1 MLSRDEL
8 AAQTITERLKSA
20 RVGVISKGL
29 DGISPSKVA
38 DLVYKALEKPIYVAI
53 VGYTDTQ
60 VGPNITLSTDI
71 EKAVDWRSTP
81 ELAGSIL
88 VFIQDEVPKLHSLG
102 DLEHLNSRD
111 LTQYLIKWAANS
123 REISITQPQVRFWE
137 ALAKESATFP
147 LNLVE
152 DFISSIFSDRE
163 NLNAIPENLWRLGLL
178 RDEALLNSNRDPLER
193 LHRNRELLVEIGLL
207 SEQSR
212 KRLSGVASR
221 ASTTDRE
228 RLLSSFLNLKNFYR
242 TGAKDLLRQL
252 DLPTVEELI
261 RASRPNNN
269 NSSRRNNGTNNPPGN
284 GEQTGSNSG
293 GDQNSNTPARP
304 LRGRQLVEAIA
315 EQTVDGSEDSQQG
328 LHELGE
334 ALRNRIRNSQQS
346 TGNVTI
352 SSGFGDRTVQLEIPD
367 NELLQF
373 IGQTCSVDNWGGILT
388 TNQNNIKGAIARYT
402 PADFVPF
409 NPADIN
415 QGISGQCLFTLL
427 KYFDNHVLHNN
438 SFDEALNDLVDAR
451 KILLDY
457 IDLLLTQPFVLFGGY
472 SDARNALNKYLEAY
486 SRILRT
492 FRHFEAEMH
501 GHDSNALRFVATEML
516 RLEVVHIKTPTAWK
530 AMLTPLHPF
539 HLWRYREILSTIHAI
554 DRPINEAEKNQLAQA
569 LPDLPHMIHFLVF
582 SPDVSGGENIVLPL
596 AGTYETLPTFEN
608 RTNRYL
614 GSDGLDYLIELL
626 HKYERDAPYSRSQL
640 RIGLVDV
647 PDITVVL
654 RQIVEYLSTRNDSQI
669 ILEAYFTRGQNPTG
683 EMARLDYDDNDH
695 ELGELLKSGRI
706 RVQFNSLHSTE
717 AVCEALKERPVHIAF
732 MFDQSLYQI
741 NHAPRARQLL
751 VSPLV
756 ISYQY
761 DYSETFHRG
770 TIAPSSEAEDGLFS
784 DFHFLVERAAN
795 LPAGQQLRLQYE
807 SHDGLGPI
815 NSLLNSGATK
825 WLAIADRALTGY
837 APEDAVLLSERH
849 SGQREIAVWA
859 RTSARSVGQFIDLL
873 RRFNLRPDTYT
884 VADLLHRYGHI
895 ASGGVMTLLSSGGNA
910 QYREAQQKGFLGTV
924 MAAAWYSRE
933 YKGSLIASLDS
944 KLARQWLRGR
954 GDNDKRADL
963 IGLRVDSDGSLIIEP
978 IEVKT
983 LAEGTE
989 ARVERNDQGQRVLEG
1004 QAIDQLRSMLEALTP
1019 IFGDHENDHQPLFTP
1034 ARREVL
1040 RYQLHRE
1047 CFREVHNPE
1056 WQSNW
1061 YQVLKNAF
1069 SLPEP
1074 RIAVKL
1080 SGVILHVKFEENSSL
1095 SIIVDENEPLTLVTL
1110 GTQAIQTLVEPNG
1123 LSENNNVIQASE
1135 VTSTS
1140 EQNSNNNEVFA
1151 EEDDSR
1157 NTIQN
1162 EQRENVVQMDFISSE
1177 GILSNENSVRNIAA
1191 EEPVSYTGNIANNF
1205 TDQSIEDDESEE
1217 LSRLFRRAC
1226 QSYRISLE
1234 ECDPTKAVVGPTVWR
1249 FFIRLARG
1257 QRLDPLRNSLEDI
1270 GREMRKSGLLVSS
1283 IPDSDYIALDIP
1295 RRNRQTVALLE
1306 GLNQLPQIT
1315 TPEQMPIIIGVT
1327 PENECLIR
1335 DLGKMP
1341 HLLVGG
1347 TTGSGKTVFLYGIL
1361 TSLLRT
1367 HPTPASLR
1375 LMVSTSKPEDFMF
1388 FEGLPH
1394 LETGEIISDAG
1405 DAIRLL
1411 ETNVRDTFEERLSI
1425 LRESRC
1431 RDIVE
1436 YNSRNL
1442 ENPLPPLVVI
1452 VDEFAD
1458 LADQLSSDRSA
1469 REAFYTNV
1477 RRIAQ
1482 LGRSRGIHL
1491 ILCTQRPSR
1500 DLVPTNIR
1508 NLMNARVSLR
1518 VNDAIASR
1526 MILEES
1532 GGEQL
1537 QKYGDLLYKDEQGLI
1552 RAQGYFISTQE
1563 LEEFLRPLMG

>member
-1 MLSRDEL
+1 MLSRNEL
-8 AAQTITERLKSA
+8 AAITISERLKA
-20 RVGVISKGL
+20 TRVGVISKGL
-29 DGISPSKVA
+29 DNIEPGKVA
-38 DLVYKALEKPIYVAI
+38 NMVSETLERSLCVSI
-53 VGYTDTQ
+53 VGYADIQ
-60 VGPNITLSTDI
+60 VGSNITLSGNI
-71 EKAVDWRSTP
+71 EDAVDWRSTP

-102 DLEHLNSRD
+102 DLEFINSRN
-111 LTQYLIKWAANS
+111 LTHQLIKWAAES
-123 REISITQPQVRFWE
+123 REVSTTQPQVKFWE

-152 DFISSIFSDRE
+152 DFVNSIYSDRS

-178 RDEALLNSNRDPLER
+178 KDEALLSSNRDPVER
-193 LHRNRELLVEIGLL
+193 LQRNRELLVEIGLL

-212 KRLSGVASR
+212 KRLSGVLSR
-221 ASTTDRE
+221 ASSVDRE
-228 RLLSSFLNLKNFYR
+228 RLQSSFISLKNYYR
-242 TGAKDLLRQL
+242 TGAKNVLKLL
-252 DLPTVEELI
+252 DLSTVEELI
-261 RASRPNNN
+261 RASRPNTI
-269 NSSRRNNGTNNPPGN
+269 SSTRRGN
-284 GEQTGSNSG
+284 GISSPAGDEANG
-293 GDQNSNTPARP
+293 GNVDPNVSSRP
-304 LRGRQLVEAIA
+304 LRGRQLADLIA
-315 EQTVDGSEDSQQG
+315 DQTVNGSEESQQG
-328 LHELGE
+328 LQELGE
-334 ALRNRIRNSQQS
+334 ALRNHIRNNQQS
-346 TGNVTI
+346 TGNITI
-352 SSGFGDRTVQLEIPD
+352 TPGFGDRTIQLETPE

-373 IGQTCSVDNWGGILT
+373 VGQTCSTDNWGGILST
-388 TNQNNIKGAIARYT
+388 SQSTIKGAIARYT
-402 PADFVPF
+402 PADFTAY
-409 NPADIN
+409 NPGDVS
-415 QGISGQCLFTLL
+415 QGISGQCLFSLL
-427 KYFDNHVLHNN
+427 RYFDNQVLRNN
-438 SFDEALNDLVDAR
+438 TFEDALTQLIGAR
-451 KILLDY
+451 NVLLEY
-457 IDLLLTQPFVLFGGY
+457 LDLLLSQPLVLFGGY
-472 SDARNALNKYLEAY
+472 VDARNALNSYLNAY
-486 SRILRT
+486 SIILRT
-492 FRHFEAEMH
+492 FRQYEAEMH
-501 GHDSNALRFVATEML
+501 GHDNNAIRFVATEIL

-539 HLWRYREILSTIHAI
+539 HLWRYREVLSSIHAE
-554 DRPINEAEKNQLAQA
+554 DRPLNDDEKDQLTQA
-569 LPDLPHMIHFLVF
+569 LPELPHMIHFLVF
-582 SPDVSGGENIVLPL
+582 SPDVSGSDNVVLPL

-614 GSDGLDYLIELL
+614 GNDGLDYLTELL
-626 HKYERDAPYSRSQL
+626 QKYERDAPYSRAQIRL
-640 RIGLVDV
+640 GLVDT

-654 RQIVEYLSTRNDSQI
+654 KQLAEYLSTRTQSQI
-669 ILEAYFTRGQNPTG
+669 VVEAYFTRGQNPTG
-683 EMARLDYDDNDH
+683 EMARLDYDDKDH

-706 RVQFNSLHSTE
+706 RVQFNSLQSSE
-717 AVCEALKERPVHIAF
+717 AVCEALTQRPVHIAF

-784 DFHFLVERAAN
+784 DFHFLVERAAS

-815 NSLLNSGATK
+815 NSLLNNGATK
-825 WLAIADRALTGY
+825 WLAVADRALTGY

-849 SGQREIAVWA
+849 SGQREVAVWA

-873 RRFNLRPDTYT
+873 RRFNLRPNTNAIA
-884 VADLLHRYGHI
+884 VLLHRFGHI
-895 ASGGVMTLLSSGGNA
+895 TSGGVMTLLSSGGNA
-910 QYREAQQKGFLGTV
+910 QYRESQQKGFLGTV
-924 MAAAWYSRE
+924 MAAAWYARE
-933 YKGSLIASLDS
+933 YEGSLIASLDS

-954 GDNDKRADL
+954 GDNGKRADL
-963 IGLRVDSDGSLIIEP
+963 IGLRVDTDGGLIIEP

-983 LAEGTE
+983 IAEGSE
-989 ARVERNDQGQRVLEG
+989 ARIERNEQGQKILVG
-1004 QAIDQLRSMLEALTP
+1004 QAIEQLRSMLEALAP
-1019 IFGDHENDHQPLFTP
+1019 IFGDQESDRQPLFTP

-1047 CFREVHNPE
+1047 CFREVHNFE
-1056 WQSNW
+1056 WQSKW
-1061 YQVLKNAF
+1061 YQTLKSAF
-1069 SLPEP
+1069 SLPDP
-1074 RIAVKL
+1074 RITVKL
-1080 SGVILHVKFEENSSL
+1080 GGVVLHVKFEENSGQT
-1095 SIIVDENEPLTLVTL
+1095 VVQDDNEPLTLVTL
-1110 GTQAIQTLVEPNG
+1110 GTQAIQTLVVFEDVIDDGNG
-1123 LSENNNVIQASE
+1123 SVPSEGEEAIDPVGDRGNELSVIINSQE
-1135 VTSTS
+1135 STS
-1140 EQNSNNNEVFA
+1140 RHSNAMHEQTGQTSYDASQDLNALESIAEQMTDYSTSN
-1151 EEDDSR
+1151 
-1157 NTIQN
+1157 
-1162 EQRENVVQMDFISSE
+1162 
-1177 GILSNENSVRNIAA
+1177 LSNTEPDEENDA
-1191 EEPVSYTGNIANNF
+1191 EA
-1205 TDQSIEDDESEE
+1205 ED

-1270 GREMRKSGLLVSS
+1270 GREMRKSGLLVST

-1295 RRNRQTVALLE
+1295 RRNRKTISLTE
-1306 GLNQLPQIT
+1306 GLNKLPHIT
-1315 TPEQMPIIIGVT
+1315 TPEQMPIVIGVT
-1327 PENECLIR
+1327 PENDCLIY

-1361 TSLLRT
+1361 TSLLQT
-1367 HPTPASLR
+1367 HPTPATLR
-1375 LMVSTSKPEDFMF
+1375 LMISTSKPEDFMF

-1394 LETGEIISDAG
+1394 LETGEIIADAG

-1411 ETNVRDTFEERLSI
+1411 ETNVRETFEERLAI

-1436 YNSRNL
+1436 YNSTHPDS
-1442 ENPLPPLVVI
+1442 PLPPLVVI

-1458 LADQLSSDRSA
+1458 LADQLSSDRPA

-1518 VNDAIASR
+1518 VNDAVASR

-1537 QKYGDLLYKDEQGLI
+1537 LKHGDLLYKDEKGLI
-1552 RAQGYFISTQE
+1552 RAQGYFISTHE
-1563 LEEFLRPLMG
+1563 LEEFLNPLMS